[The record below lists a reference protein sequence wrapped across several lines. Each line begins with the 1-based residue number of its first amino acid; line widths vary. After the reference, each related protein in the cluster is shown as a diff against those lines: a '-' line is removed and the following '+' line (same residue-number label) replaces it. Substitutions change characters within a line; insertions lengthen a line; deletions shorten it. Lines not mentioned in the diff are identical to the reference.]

1 MNLEKLGQY
10 LRRENLQTCLTPEGS
25 EWATMLDEN
34 HCLRDHPLIV
44 KQDLNYSLL
53 QSHAKLITAIHNVF
67 REAYQ
72 GLVEHFTISNIA
84 LVPSIGFTS
93 SQITINDDGLLVAT
107 CDLDHKILRLF
118 KIECLYTEPVSL
130 NFKLAIINTDHKSGV
145 FVVLLMNIYNI
156 YFLIFK
162 LIFFFFII
170 ESYSKNYTDC
180 SLIDLQFY
188 SNEYLSLLLLS
199 KQTHASYL
207 VQLPINHIRIFGNQD
222 KNLISLTDLLN
233 NSWPRPFQGISAKK
247 IAVSGARKVAAVL
260 SESNRKIRLLETEVE
275 PEDEEDEEEEED
287 GTNDNILDTSH
298 GTVPNS
304 Q

>member
-1 MNLEKLGQY
+1 MYVVILRLTDERIPSEVSRVSQQELTFIAEFLRGFDKTEPGVGGRKGVNLEKLGQY

-93 SQITINDDGLLVAT
+93 SQITTNDDGLLVAT

-162 LIFFFFII
+162 LIFFFF
-170 ESYSKNYTDC
+170 
-180 SLIDLQFY
+180 
-188 SNEYLSLLLLS
+188 LL
-199 KQTHASYL
+199 
-207 VQLPINHIRIFGNQD
+207 
-222 KNLISLTDLLN
+222 
-233 NSWPRPFQGISAKK
+233 
-247 IAVSGARKVAAVL
+247 
-260 SESNRKIRLLETEVE
+260 
-275 PEDEEDEEEEED
+275 
-287 GTNDNILDTSH
+287 
-298 GTVPNS
+298 
-304 Q
+304 